1 MITDSCPQTALQWHF
16 VLLHKMSWE
25 QQNLWRCPVFYL
37 RCPQR
42 AGLPGNLDPF
52 CRMKTCTI
60 HPLLALP
67 SLHGVLQMLL
77 KLLEPFSAF
86 TSCKENTI
94 SFTCSLLEQFFQV
107 KFSQPQ
113 LAFCSP
119 AWVGRTSC
127 LLCELVA
134 SLAPCAGWGQDEG
147 GWYSTVNFPFPVIIM
162 GCITECNICCRFQN
176 NWK

>member
-16 VLLHKMSWE
+16 VLPHKMSWE

-86 TSCKENTI
+86 TSCKENTQ
-94 SFTCSLLEQFFQV
+94 SLLLAAYLNN
-107 KFSQPQ
+107 FSRSSSLNLSRLSVHLLEWAGLPAYCVNWWLHWHRV
-113 LAFCSP
+113 LAG
-119 AWVGRTSC
+119 AKMKGVDI
-127 LLCELVA
+127 L
-134 SLAPCAGWGQDEG
+134 Q
-147 GWYSTVNFPFPVIIM
+147 
-162 GCITECNICCRFQN
+162 
-176 NWK
+176 